1 MPFLTEVT
9 GLPSNPTP
17 RLELRGAQSSRYVAR
32 QQAAGLID
40 IARPQGTA
48 RYQAVILIGPR
59 SPADT
64 ARHCEYQS
72 RICRLQTVEA
82 GEQRRGIALGRHQ
95 RVVKGTVG
103 GLKVLH
109 RLGIVCTQSAQKL
122 DPRQMSRR

>member
-1 MPFLTEVT
+1 
-9 GLPSNPTP
+9 
-17 RLELRGAQSSRYVAR
+17 VAR

-40 IARPQGTA
+40 IARPQGLQN
-48 RYQAVILIGPR
+48 QAVILIGSR

-72 RICRLQTVEA
+72 RICKLQTVEA
-82 GEQRRGIALGRHQ
+82 GEQPRHRTGRHQ

-103 GLKVLH
+103 SLKVLH
-109 RLGIVCTQSAQKL
+109 RLGIVCLNQRKL